1 MSKQSPAVSGSLS
14 LDKQNT
20 SAKSDESQRTESR
33 GSRLLLS
40 RRALGLAGLF
50 GGAIG
55 LTKPAAAQG
64 NDVPIP
70 ETPSGTTITPTA
82 GSDGVKRATLTV
94 QFVSQ
99 VLLSAEGKQVIAQA
113 IGFAESGGTT
123 PGPTLVFYEGD
134 QVAITVINHIDQPF
148 AIHWHGVIVPNS
160 QDGVPEIGQPTPLI
174 QPGSSYTYRYQIV
187 QPAGTHM
194 YHSHVDIRTEMLG
207 LTGGF
212 IILPKNSTGPRK
224 YDRDVIF
231 WLHEWNLPQDL
242 EPQIVVGN
250 RIMANPALRDRPYT
264 GSPVDTVNSVSA
276 KPNWQVMEFNFL
288 TMNGKAHPSHTPLQL
303 RLGERLRVRFFNI
316 GVNSHPMHFHGQNF
330 FHIAEDGVDLKQPQ
344 EMNTIEVAPGKTQ
357 DILIAASNPGVWPLH
372 CHISH
377 HQANNFSSGFGG
389 MAFIINIA

>member
-1 MSKQSPAVSGSLS
+1 MNEQPPADPRTTAPVEEQAPSAEQQS
-14 LDKQNT
+14 
-20 SAKSDESQRTESR
+20 SDRPKR
-33 GSRLLLS
+33 PRLLVS
-40 RRALGLAGLF
+40 RRALGLAGLLS
-50 GGAIG
+50 GALG
-55 LTKPAAAQG
+55 LTKPASAQS

-70 ETPSGTTITPTA
+70 ETPSGTTVAPTA
-82 GSDGVKRATLTV
+82 GADGIKRATLTV
-94 QFVSQ
+94 QYVNQ
-99 VLLSAEGKQVIAQA
+99 VLLNADGKQVIAQA
-113 IGFAESGGTT
+113 IGFAESGGST

-134 QVAITVINHIDQPF
+134 QVAITVNNRIDQPF

-174 QPGSSYTYRYQIV
+174 PPGGSYTYRYQIV

-212 IILPKNSTGPRK
+212 IILPKNNTGPRK

-242 EPQIVVGN
+242 EPQIVVGS
-250 RIMANPALRDRPYT
+250 RIMSNPAMRDRPYT
-264 GSPVDTVNSVSA
+264 GSPADTVNSVSA
-276 KPNWQVMEFNFL
+276 KPNWQLMEFNFL

-357 DILIAASNPGVWPLH
+357 DILITAMNPGVWPLH

-389 MAFIINIA
+389 MAFVINIA